1 MSYSKRGG
9 KVMKAGVIFAG
20 TGPILILTS
29 YDSFTDPNFVRKLN
43 ARGIKK
49 FIAYELP
56 LEKVKKEY
64 GTHFSVVMGDLHET
78 DDLRVLDY
86 DGHHIFLAFTFAEMG
101 TPIPVEQDIR
111 T

>member
-1 MSYSKRGG
+1 
-9 KVMKAGVIFAG
+9 MKAGVIFTG

-29 YDSFTDPNFVRKLN
+29 YNSLTDPNFVNKLK

-49 FIAYELP
+49 FIAYELS

-86 DGHHIFLAFTFAEMG
+86 DGHHIFLAFSFADMG
-101 TPIPVEQDIR
+101 EPFPVESV
-111 T
+111 